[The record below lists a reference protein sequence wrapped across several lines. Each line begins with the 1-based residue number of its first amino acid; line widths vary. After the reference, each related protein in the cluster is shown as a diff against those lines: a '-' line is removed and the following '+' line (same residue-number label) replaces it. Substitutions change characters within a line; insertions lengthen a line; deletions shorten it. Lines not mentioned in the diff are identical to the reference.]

1 MKPGVRHRYWNKFKS
16 RKRHY
21 DDGLYRLKK
30 GDEEE

>member
-21 DDGLYRLKK
+21 DAGLYRLSIQ
-30 GDEEE
+30 EEEE